1 MFKDLPF
8 LDPQLGK
15 RIKICRILSFFIVIA
30 DINGC
35 REYWG
40 AQVEDPMASIGVE
53 DIIVQTLASEPS
65 AVEFV
70 AASVAVE
77 AATMTVP
84 GVLAMTS
91 AP

>member
-1 MFKDLPF
+1 
-8 LDPQLGK
+8 
-15 RIKICRILSFFIVIA
+15 
-30 DINGC
+30 
-35 REYWG
+35 
-40 AQVEDPMASIGVE
+40 MASIGVE

-84 GVLAMTS
+84 EVLAMTS